1 MLMALLRPW
10 RGECCVRALGGST
23 PPSSPW
29 IVDRGT
35 ATVAAMVKRSTSG
48 WCLVGGLMAGV
59 FVGNKEAPEDVS
71 N

>member
-1 MLMALLRPW
+1 
-10 RGECCVRALGGST
+10 
-23 PPSSPW
+23 
-29 IVDRGT
+29 
-35 ATVAAMVKRSTSG
+35 MVKRSTSG